1 MQCVVQYS
9 KCSVQ
14 CVCVCVQY
22 ASGARERE
30 RETQSSE
37 EWGGKEEGECFGGE
51 SICAT
56 LWVST
61 GWWRRCDGRWKR

>member
-1 MQCVVQYS
+1 
-9 KCSVQ
+9 
-14 CVCVCVQY
+14 VCVQY
-22 ASGARERE
+22 ASGARDGWRRRERERE

-56 LWVST
+56 LWAST
-61 GWWRRCDGRWKR
+61 GWWPRCDGRWKR